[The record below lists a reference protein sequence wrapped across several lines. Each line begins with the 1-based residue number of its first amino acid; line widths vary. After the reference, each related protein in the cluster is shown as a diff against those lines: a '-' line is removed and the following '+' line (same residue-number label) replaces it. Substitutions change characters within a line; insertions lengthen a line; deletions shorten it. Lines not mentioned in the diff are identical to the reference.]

1 MLIPEI
7 TAPEAAV
14 RLGAPQPPRLID
26 VREPAE
32 WELCRL
38 PGAELL
44 PLSQFAALAAER
56 LTDRAQPLLVYCHH
70 GVRSARVTEFLLRSG
85 FSDVTNLAG
94 GIDAWSLEVDSG
106 VPRY

>member
-1 MLIPEI
+1 MPLPEI
-7 TAPEAAV
+7 AAREAAT
-14 RLGAPQPPRLID
+14 RLASAQPPRLID
-26 VREPAE
+26 VREPEE
-32 WELCRL
+32 WGICRL

-44 PLSQFAALAAER
+44 PLSQFAALAPER

-70 GVRSARVTEFLLRSG
+70 GVRSARVVEFLLRGG

-94 GIDAWSLEVDSG
+94 GIDAWSLDVDPN